1 MLGALCVAPSLL
13 VADRGTAG
21 SVLLGHSSQ
30 VRAMPAAIEAR
41 SKGAVLRFL
50 PWIGSED
57 VRWGMR

>member
-1 MLGALCVAPSLL
+1 
-13 VADRGTAG
+13 
-21 SVLLGHSSQ
+21 
-30 VRAMPAAIEAR
+30 MPAAIEAK